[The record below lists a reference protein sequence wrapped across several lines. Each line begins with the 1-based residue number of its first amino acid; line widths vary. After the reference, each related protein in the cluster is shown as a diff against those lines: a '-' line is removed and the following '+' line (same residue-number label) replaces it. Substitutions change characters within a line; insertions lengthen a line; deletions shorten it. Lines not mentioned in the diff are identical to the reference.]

1 MVYQAASKDDRG
13 EPIRNEAAMV
23 KLFATQ
29 TMNGVA
35 DKVAHIFGGPPYS
48 GGLPMEM
55 MCRSALATS
64 ATELALELQRSNIAR
79 DILKGLKV

>member
-1 MVYQAASKDDRG
+1 
-13 EPIRNEAAMV
+13 MV

-29 TMNGVA
+29 VIESVA
-35 DKVAHIFGGPPYS
+35 DKVAHIFGSPPYS
-48 GGLPMEM
+48 SQLPMEM

-64 ATELALELQRSNIAR
+64 ATELAMEIQRSAIAR